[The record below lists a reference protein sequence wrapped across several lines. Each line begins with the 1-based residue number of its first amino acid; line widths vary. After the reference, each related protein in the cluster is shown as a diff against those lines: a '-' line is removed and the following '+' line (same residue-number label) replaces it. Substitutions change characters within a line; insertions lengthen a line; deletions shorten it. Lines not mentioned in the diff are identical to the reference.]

1 MAWNYFSGFDPK
13 ITPFSPAEFN
23 KKKRICANIFPETQC
38 FKKKYVKLNNSLK
51 NLLAKFNS
59 FKIFN

>member
-13 ITPFSPAEFN
+13 ITPFSSAEFN
-23 KKKRICANIFPETQC
+23 KKKGFVRIYSLKHNV
-38 FKKKYVKLNNSLK
+38 FKKKYVKSNNSLK
-51 NLLAKFNS
+51 NLLAKFHS